1 MPTPRKVRDVMTTD
15 AVTVTRQTPF
25 KDVAEVLSRRR
36 ISAVPVVDGNGLI
49 VGIVSQGDLLPKEA
63 YRDRLPSRREVLL
76 HLEEIE
82 KAGGTTAGDIMTVPV
97 AVIGPHATLSE
108 AARLM
113 ARRHVHRL
121 PVVDGREQLLG
132 IVSRGDLLKVFLVS
146 DEQLSASVLA
156 ELAQAM
162 PDTDIGGLTVT
173 VEDGRAVI
181 GGVLD
186 DTAMV
191 PVLARVARAVEG
203 VVDVDVRLDHPHRTE
218 PPPDFQALY

>member
-1 MPTPRKVRDVMTTD
+1 
-15 AVTVTRQTPF
+15 
-25 KDVAEVLSRRR
+25 
-36 ISAVPVVDGNGLI
+36 VDGEGLI

-63 YRDRLPSRREVLL
+63 YRDRVPTRREVLL

-121 PVVDGREQLLG
+121 PVVDGRERLLG
-132 IVSRGDLLKVFLVS
+132 IISRGDLLKVFLVS
-146 DEQLSASVLA
+146 DEQLAATVLVELA
-156 ELAQAM
+156 EAM
-162 PDTDIGGLTVT
+162 PGTDISRLTVS
-173 VEDGRAVI
+173 VEGGRAVI
-181 GGVLD
+181 GGALD
-186 DTAMV
+186 DNAKV

-203 VVDVDVRLDHPHRTE
+203 VVDVEVRLDHPRRGVE